1 MSILDFGCG
10 SGNLFEVFYRNRFKP
25 IKYLG
30 LDIRG
35 QIIKKNREIW
45 GPHGADFQ
53 EVDLCQPGAVSSL
66 GTGWDLV
73 CSFEVV
79 EHIGKERISSFLN
92 NLKDLFS
99 TQTTGLVSTPCYDEK
114 MGSAANHII
123 NGQVG
128 EMTYEEFRQ
137 ILEPRFK
144 IVNRWGTFAS
154 VKDYKPQLSEELKP
168 IYERL
173 HEYYDPNLLACL
185 MAPLFPEHSRNVL
198 WEVTL

>member
-1 MSILDFGCG
+1 MKLKNNYNKTQLNPNIAFERHVYHRDQFAHFFRWSHVLKRARIGMSILDFGCG

-53 EVDLCQPGAVSSL
+53 EADLCQPGAVSSL

-79 EHIGKERISSFLN
+79 EHIGKER
-92 NLKDLFS
+92 
-99 TQTTGLVSTPCYDEK
+99 
-114 MGSAANHII
+114 
-123 NGQVG
+123 
-128 EMTYEEFRQ
+128 
-137 ILEPRFK
+137 
-144 IVNRWGTFAS
+144 
-154 VKDYKPQLSEELKP
+154 
-168 IYERL
+168 
-173 HEYYDPNLLACL
+173 
-185 MAPLFPEHSRNVL
+185 
-198 WEVTL
+198 